1 MLYPSNFEH
10 DLIEMPFVADPG
22 KAATDLI
29 GEMLTELARPLSD
42 GFVGD
47 DDAAG
52 RQQLLNHA
60 KPERG
65 TEIQPDGMAD
75 DLGREPIPG
84 VAGASGCPHP
94 TGLLTPICSRKR
106 GRARQVDGAME
117 PAITDHL

>member
-1 MLYPSNFEH
+1 
-10 DLIEMPFVADPG
+10 
-22 KAATDLI
+22 
-29 GEMLTELARPLSD
+29 MLTELARPLSD

-60 KPERG
+60 KPERE

-94 TGLLTPICSRKR
+94 TGLLTPICPRKR
-106 GRARQVDGAME
+106 PAKLTVPARHR
-117 PAITDHL
+117 TDHSDLPIAPGLHQPRDRIETVRR